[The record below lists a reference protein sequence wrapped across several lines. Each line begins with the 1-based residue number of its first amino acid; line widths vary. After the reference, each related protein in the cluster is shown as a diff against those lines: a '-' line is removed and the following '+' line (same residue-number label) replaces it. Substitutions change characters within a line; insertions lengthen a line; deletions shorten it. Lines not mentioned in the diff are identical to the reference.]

1 MNPQESSRRLPLDRI
16 QRHALTWGIASL
28 VVCAILYFHAAGQFY
43 RSYLMAYIF
52 WVSIPLGCLGIL
64 MLHHLT
70 GGLWGHPIRRLL
82 EAASRTFLLMA
93 VLFIPV
99 WLGMSHLYSWTNP
112 AATQADPE
120 GVLAFKKA
128 YLTPA
133 FFTLRAGIYFAV
145 WFVLAYFLNRWSRE
159 QDRTADP
166 GMARRLSSLSGPGLV
181 LWGLLATAA
190 SIDWVMSLEPEWF
203 STIYGMTFMV
213 IEALV
218 AMSFVILALRMLAHD
233 EPIRDAVSPAQFN
246 DLGNLMLTFVL
257 LWAYLSFSQFLLIW
271 SGNLKDE
278 IPWYMVRAFG
288 GWGAV
293 AAVLIVLH
301 FFVPFFLLLQRPIK
315 RRLRALSLVAGFLIV
330 LSLVDVYWL
339 VVPAYQKSG
348 PRLHWLDVFAVIGI
362 GGIWIATFLWQLKK
376 LPLLPEHDPRFEGA
390 LNHGD

>member
-1 MNPQESSRRLPLDRI
+1 MNPQDTSRPLFDRI
-16 QRHALTWGIASL
+16 QRHALAWGIAGL
-28 VVCAILYFHAAGQFY
+28 VLCAVLYFRTAGQFY

-70 GGLWGHPIRRLL
+70 GGRWGHPIRRLL

-133 FFTLRAGIYFAV
+133 FFTVRTVIYFAV
-145 WFVLAYFLNRWSRE
+145 WLVLAYFLNRWSRE

-181 LWGLLATAA
+181 LWGLVATAA

-203 STIYGMTFMV
+203 STIYGMIFMV
-213 IEALV
+213 VEALV
-218 AMSFVILALRMLAHD
+218 AMSFVVFILRMLAD
-233 EPIRDAVSPAQFN
+233 NEPIKDAVSPAAFN
-246 DLGNLMLTFVL
+246 DLGNLMLTFLL

-293 AAVLIVLH
+293 AVVLIVLH

-315 RRLRALSLVAGFLIV
+315 RRLRALSIVAGFLIV
-330 LSLVDVYWL
+330 LSLIDVYWL

-348 PRLHWLDVFAVIGI
+348 PRVHWLDVFAVIGI
-362 GGIWIATFLWQLKK
+362 GGVWIATFLWQLKK
-376 LPLLPEHDPRFEGA
+376 LPLLPQHDLRFEGA
-390 LNHGD
+390 LEHGD

>member
-1 MNPQESSRRLPLDRI
+1 MNPQDSSRLLLDRI
-16 QRHALTWGIASL
+16 QKHALAWGIAGL
-28 VVCAILYFHAAGQFY
+28 FLCAILYFRAAAQFY
-43 RSYLMAYIF
+43 RSYLVAYVF

-64 MLHHLT
+64 MMHHLT
-70 GGLWGHPIRRLL
+70 GGRWGHPIRRLL

-99 WLGMSHLYSWTNP
+99 WLGMSHLYSWANP

-120 GVLAFKKA
+120 GVLAFKRA

-133 FFTLRAGIYFAV
+133 FFTVRTVLYFAV
-145 WFVLAYFLNRWSRE
+145 WLVLAYFLNRWSRE
-159 QDRTADP
+159 QDQTADP

-203 STIYGMTFMV
+203 STIYGMIFMV
-213 IEALV
+213 VEALV
-218 AMSFVILALRMLAHD
+218 AMSFVVFTLRMLAD
-233 EPIRDAVSPAQFN
+233 NAPIKDAVSPAQFN
-246 DLGNLMLTFVL
+246 DLGNLMLTFLL

-271 SGNLKDE
+271 GGNLKDE

-293 AAVLIVLH
+293 AVVLIVLH
-301 FFVPFFLLLQRPIK
+301 FFVPFFLLLQRPLK
-315 RRLRALSLVAGFLIV
+315 RRLRALSLVAGFLII
-330 LSLVDVYWL
+330 LSFVDVYWL

-348 PRLHWLDVFAVIGI
+348 PRVHWLDVFAVIGI
-362 GGIWIATFLWQLKK
+362 GGVWIATFLWQLKK
-376 LPLLPEHDPRFEGA
+376 LPLLPVHDPRFEGA
-390 LNHGD
+390 LEHGD